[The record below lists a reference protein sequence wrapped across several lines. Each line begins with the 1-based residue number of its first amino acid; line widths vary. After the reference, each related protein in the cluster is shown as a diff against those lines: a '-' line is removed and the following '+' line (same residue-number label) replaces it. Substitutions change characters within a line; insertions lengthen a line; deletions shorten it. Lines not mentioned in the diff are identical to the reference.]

1 MATQKNVSFEFKN
14 QIVPR
19 YIEPLFLQMEYG
31 QWYDSIELRRYLRAG
46 GLEVE
51 GKNIVQAHIVLWA
64 KAGLGEVKR
73 GERNLNL
80 FRLTPLAKQVIDLYS
95 TNQELFFD
103 LLHFL
108 FYSAWPRSR
117 NLSQAPFWVYK
128 QACDKLW
135 SIAPSRADTFN
146 LTAQMQTESRLAFPD
161 HSPAFSERSVRSV
174 LVWFQALTP
183 PFIKKQGP
191 RSELHSER
199 RSYCTPQLFHLA
211 TDLLYTTEG
220 LAYGTSLAM
229 DDEKIAAICRVCLL
243 DPDRFWEMAS
253 LADMAMREFEVRQ
266 GQWGT
271 SLALSGPPRWIELPV
286 FGPTEE
292 DAADSAE
299 DDEEEVDEV

>member
-1 MATQKNVSFEFKN
+1 MPTQRNVSFEFKN

-19 YIEPLFLQMEYG
+19 YIEPLLLQVEHG
-31 QWYDSIELRRYLRAG
+31 RWYDSAELRRVLRAG
-46 GLEVE
+46 GLDVE
-51 GKNIVQAHIVLWA
+51 GKNIVQAHIVLWT
-64 KAGLGEVKR
+64 KVGLGEVKR
-73 GERNLNL
+73 GEGNFNL

-103 LLHFL
+103 LFHFL

-117 NLSQAPFWVYK
+117 NLNQAPFWVYK

-135 SIAPSRADTFN
+135 STAPSKVDTFD

-161 HSPAFSERSVRSV
+161 QSPAFSERSVRSI

-183 PFIKKQGP
+183 PFMNKQGP
-191 RSELHSER
+191 RSELHSEWR
-199 RSYCTPQLFHLA
+199 NYCTPQLFHLA

-243 DPDRFWEMAS
+243 APGRFWEIAS
-253 LADMAMREFEVRQ
+253 FTDMAMREFEVRQ
-266 GQWGT
+266 GQWDT
-271 SLALSGPPRWIELPV
+271 SVALNGPPRWIELPV
-286 FGPTEE
+286 FGSAEE
-292 DAADSAE
+292 NAADSGE
-299 DDEEEVDEV
+299 DEEEEEDEA